1 MRNLTPAQPPGRFD
15 SRIPLYSRTKFAQA
29 QHQRSRPK
37 ALLDER
43 LLVQQ
48 EAGGVEHAA
57 HAEALEALEGL
68 RRVGGADR
76 PPQVRRAGLAG
87 EVMGAGDVDDLLAQF
102 EDADEPIGG
111 VLEGLDE
118 RVAEAVGRV
127 DPDGTL
133 PAVQMMGAV
142 ITYLGYRRDEVTDVE
157 ADILRLAARAEYDGD
172 PPAVIEEWLADQGVT
187 L

>member
-1 MRNLTPAQPPGRFD
+1 MPTDPQPVT
-15 SRIPLYSRTKFAQA
+15 L
-29 QHQRSRPK
+29 
-37 ALLDER
+37 
-43 LLVQQ
+43 
-48 EAGGVEHAA
+48 
-57 HAEALEALEGL
+57 AEVA
-68 RRVGGADR
+68 
-76 PPQVRRAGLAG
+76 RRAA
-87 EVMGAGDVDDLLAQF
+87 EVVDPEDTDPDVADLLAQF

>member
-1 MRNLTPAQPPGRFD
+1 MPTDPQPVT
-15 SRIPLYSRTKFAQA
+15 L
-29 QHQRSRPK
+29 
-37 ALLDER
+37 
-43 LLVQQ
+43 
-48 EAGGVEHAA
+48 
-57 HAEALEALEGL
+57 AEVA
-68 RRVGGADR
+68 
-76 PPQVRRAGLAG
+76 RRAA
-87 EVMGAGDVDDLLAQF
+87 EVVDPEDSDPDVADLLAQF

>member
-1 MRNLTPAQPPGRFD
+1 MEPQPVT
-15 SRIPLYSRTKFAQA
+15 L
-29 QHQRSRPK
+29 
-37 ALLDER
+37 
-43 LLVQQ
+43 
-48 EAGGVEHAA
+48 
-57 HAEALEALEGL
+57 AEVA
-68 RRVGGADR
+68 
-76 PPQVRRAGLAG
+76 RRAA
-87 EVMGAGDVDDLLAQF
+87 EVVDPEDTDPDVADLLAQF

>member
-1 MRNLTPAQPPGRFD
+1 MEPQPVT
-15 SRIPLYSRTKFAQA
+15 L
-29 QHQRSRPK
+29 
-37 ALLDER
+37 
-43 LLVQQ
+43 
-48 EAGGVEHAA
+48 
-57 HAEALEALEGL
+57 AEVA
-68 RRVGGADR
+68 
-76 PPQVRRAGLAG
+76 RRAA
-87 EVMGAGDVDDLLAQF
+87 EVVDPEDADPDVADLLAQF

-111 VLEGLDE
+111 ILEGLDE

-142 ITYLGYRRDEVTDVE
+142 ITYLGYRRDEVTDIE

>member
-1 MRNLTPAQPPGRFD
+1 MPTDPQPVT
-15 SRIPLYSRTKFAQA
+15 L
-29 QHQRSRPK
+29 
-37 ALLDER
+37 
-43 LLVQQ
+43 
-48 EAGGVEHAA
+48 
-57 HAEALEALEGL
+57 AEVA
-68 RRVGGADR
+68 
-76 PPQVRRAGLAG
+76 RRAA
-87 EVMGAGDVDDLLAQF
+87 EVVDPEDTDPDVADLLAQF

-172 PPAVIEEWLADQGVT
+172 PPPVVEEWLADQGVS